1 MAENTSTEQVTPP
14 TAETPAAKVET
25 TEGETST
32 ASTSTEA
39 SSTSSEPSA
48 TSETPAASSMEN
60 EGSSPEGSVQ
70 KVDSPMVLETTPHVV
85 ANPLKFNLNDSGE
98 AIAAMEQVLDEIEET
113 PGEEAGKE
121 DEAPLEDRGPLP
133 PFSADSHFSDWQSC
147 YDALMDKVPM
157 TGLNMKDII
166 DVIPFDEF
174 FPALKEYNDEFRSIR
189 RVTLGSNE
197 LSKESAQI
205 LKEFLLHDS
214 NLEDL
219 SLRWNLMKEVG
230 ASELSTALLKNRT
243 LTNLELEGN
252 ELADGVAWIAEA
264 LKGNSR
270 SRLKYLGLRQN
281 EINDLGVEALAAAI
295 ENAGERCSLTSL
307 DLSINYIT
315 PDSIAPLC
323 KVLSNNSSITHLA
336 LNDNNVS
343 MGTPIAELLSNNS
356 TITNLELRN
365 TSLGPDDI
373 KTIVESVYNNGALKK
388 LQLLFNYFD
397 LEAEIACQ
405 QLQLDKPEVE
415 LVWKEQGASANWRQD
430 EIDYIIDKFGIQRI
444 LSVLLK
450 RGNLEPLIENN
461 LLLPNLILTDEEAI
475 EFMDQ
480 LLQVL
485 NDSLEGL
492 DILLILLD
500 CERTREYA
508 ALHSDGMEM
517 DAPIFDTISQLPPI
531 AKALSANVDIIGDIL
546 SKEDRPNAVGEKRI
560 RFAEMLAFLLKMEY
574 PAVIKQHETF
584 RTLNIAWEQMLAYP
598 NNNIYHHHLCTA
610 IMAIFEQSEVSLK
623 FVTETNILDK
633 LATTIKDQRTKPS
646 ALRAGYVGHLLLILQ
661 SIKNRM
667 EVSDEVSNA
676 ANAVE
681 SWRSLLTDDFEDICW
696 EQTWVL
702 SPF

>member
-1 MAENTSTEQVTPP
+1 MAES
-14 TAETPAAKVET
+14 TPATVPSEQQGATPALSSEEVT
-25 TEGETST
+25 VTS
-32 ASTSTEA
+32 SDN
-39 SSTSSEPSA
+39 SST
-48 TSETPAASSMEN
+48 TTNNTTTNEN
-60 EGSSPEGSVQ
+60 EVAVKQQEVESPAS
-70 KVDSPMVLETTPHVV
+70 SPMVTEETPHVV
-85 ANPLKFNLNDSGE
+85 TKPLKFSLDDSGD
-98 AIAAMEQVLDEIEET
+98 AITVMEQVLDEIEEN
-113 PGEEAGKE
+113 PAEEGEE
-121 DEAPLEDRGPLP
+121 EAPSPVEDRGPLP
-133 PFSADSHFSDWQSC
+133 PLSADTHFSDWQAC
-147 YDALMDKVPM
+147 YDALMDKKPM
-157 TGLNMKDII
+157 VGLNMKDII

-205 LKEFLLHDS
+205 LKEFLARDTVV
-214 NLEDL
+214 EDL

-230 ASELSTALLKNRT
+230 ASELSTALLTNRT

-252 ELADGVAWIAEA
+252 ELSDGVAWIAEA
-264 LKGNSR
+264 IKTNSH

-295 ENAGERCSLTSL
+295 ESAGERCSLTSL

-323 KVLSNNSSITHLA
+323 KVLSNNSSIVHLA

-343 MGTPIAELLSNNS
+343 IGGPIADLLNNNS
-356 TITNLELRN
+356 TITGLELRN

-373 KTIVESVYNNGALKK
+373 KVIVESVYNNASLKK

-430 EIDYIIDKFGIQRI
+430 EIDYIIEKFGIQRI

-450 RGNLEPLIENN
+450 KGNLEPLIENN

-475 EFMDQ
+475 GFMDQ
-480 LLQVL
+480 LLQL
-485 NDSLEGL
+485 LTESLEGL

-508 ALHSDGMEM
+508 MIHSDGMEM
-517 DAPIFDTISQLPPI
+517 DSPAFETISQLPPI
-531 AKALSANVDIIGDIL
+531 AKALAANIDIVGEIL
-546 SKEDRPNAVGEKRI
+546 SREERPNSVGEKRI

-584 RTLNIAWEQMLAYP
+584 KTLTVAWEQILAYP
-598 NNNIYHHHLCTA
+598 NNNIYHHHLSTA
-610 IMAIFEQSEVSLK
+610 IMAIFEHNDVSLK
-623 FVTETNILDK
+623 FATETNILDK
-633 LATTIKDQRTKPS
+633 LATTIKEQRTKPS
-646 ALRAGYVGHLLLILQ
+646 SLRAGYVGHLLLILQ

-667 EVSDEVSNA
+667 EVSDELLNA